1 MASSKTMSKEMIK
14 SENMIDEIRELR
26 RQLEE
31 ANETIEAIRG
41 GQVDALVVQNEN
53 GHQLYTL
60 KSADQTY
67 RVFIEKMKEGAVTL
81 NEDGTILYSNSQFAD
96 MVELPLPKV
105 IGLSFGRFI
114 PEQYAAE
121 FSKLIKKGWQ
131 SDSKGEICIKNRDGR
146 LVPFLLSFTTLSLD
160 EGNALSIILTD
171 LTDQKENEKQLKQKN
186 EQLEEATRKTAE
198 MNERLEEMVKE
209 RTRELLASREH
220 FKFLADNIPVI
231 VWTANTDGRIDYFNR
246 CWYDY
251 AGESVEE
258 SIKKGLIEYLLP
270 EDREFF
276 ISEWKKAMTGQDFF
290 EIEIRIRRKSDNHY
304 RYHSL
309 YAVPFRDGSS
319 KITMWIGTMTDIEDS
334 KTELEKKDEFIG
346 VASHELKTPLTSLK
360 GYIQLMND
368 QSGQLPDKIN
378 QYVKKANDSIN
389 KLQHL
394 IDDLLDVS
402 RIQSGKL
409 DFNISRVNISDL
421 VRECVTD
428 CSHMYVD
435 RSIEGKITDGLFVN
449 GNADRLEQVFMNF
462 VSNAVKYSAPG
473 TPVTV
478 VAERIDG
485 FVKISV
491 ADRGIGLSE
500 DNKKKIFDRFFR
512 VDGSKHLSSGLGM
525 GLYISAEIIKAHK
538 GKMEVESQPNDG
550 ATFSFLLPVA

>member
-1 MASSKTMSKEMIK
+1 MSKEMIK